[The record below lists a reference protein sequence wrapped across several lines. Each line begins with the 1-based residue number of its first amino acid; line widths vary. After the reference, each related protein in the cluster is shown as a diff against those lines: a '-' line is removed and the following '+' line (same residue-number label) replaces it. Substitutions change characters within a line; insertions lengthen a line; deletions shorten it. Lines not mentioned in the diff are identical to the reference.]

1 MTATNQAWLD
11 LVDEPILAPE
21 LPICDPHHHLW
32 DFRPG
37 DTIEP
42 RYLMDDILADVGC
55 GHNVV
60 STVFIECGTMFDA
73 SRSSDL
79 AVVGETEFVNGIAAM
94 SASGLYGTCRIAAG
108 IVGTAYL
115 STGDEVA
122 NVLDSQIAAGN
133 GRFRGIR
140 QAASWD
146 ASPAVGNHRTEP
158 PPDLY
163 SEPKFREGFAHLAPR
178 NLTFEG
184 WCYLPQIRSL
194 ARLARDFP
202 DTTIILDHFGGPI
215 GIGPYEGKRAEVFSE
230 WEAAIAELA
239 QCPNVMAKLGGLGMP
254 VMGFGWHEREMPPTS
269 VEFLEPTRPYFEHM
283 IECFGV
289 ERCMFQ
295 SNFPVD
301 KVSVSYKVLWNAFK
315 QLTAQ
320 YSDAERA
327 SLFHD
332 TASRVYSL

>member
-1 MTATNQAWLD
+1 MVATNQTWLD
-11 LVDEPILAPE
+11 RVDEAILDPE

-37 DTIEP
+37 GTVES

-60 STVFIECGTMFDA
+60 STVFIECGTLFDA
-73 SRSSDL
+73 SKSKAL
-79 AVVGETEFVNGIAAM
+79 AVGGETEFVNGIAAM
-94 SASGLYGTCRIAAG
+94 SASGLYGQCRIAAG

-115 STGDEVA
+115 SEGDSVA
-122 NVLDSQIAAGN
+122 QVLDRQIAAGN

-146 ASPAVGNHRTEP
+146 ASPAVENHRTNP
-158 PPDLY
+158 PADLY
-163 SEPKFREGFAHLAPR
+163 SEEKFREGFAHLGPR

-184 WCYLPQIRSL
+184 WCYHTQIRSL

-215 GIGPYEGKRAEVFSE
+215 GVGPYAGKRDEVFSQWKASIE
-230 WEAAIAELA
+230 VLS
-239 QCPNVMAKLGGLGMP
+239 QSPNVMAKLGGLGMP
-254 VMGFGWHEREMPPTS
+254 VMGFGWHERETPPTS
-269 VEFLEPTRPYFEHM
+269 SEFLEPTRPYFEYM
-283 IECFGV
+283 LECFGV

-315 QLTAQ
+315 RLSAGFT
-320 YSDAERA
+320 DDERA

-332 TASRVYSL
+332 TAARVYGL